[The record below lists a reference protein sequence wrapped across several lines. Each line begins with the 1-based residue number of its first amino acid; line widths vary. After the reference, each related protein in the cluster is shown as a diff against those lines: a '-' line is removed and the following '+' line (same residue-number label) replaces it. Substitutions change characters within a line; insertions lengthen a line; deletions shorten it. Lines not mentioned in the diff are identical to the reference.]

1 MSTLPGLV
9 IGVADLLRHPASQRH
24 ITLEVRAPAID
35 VGDAVV
41 PDGATVVVDGDLESL
56 SDTIVVHATARAPWR
71 AVCRRCLGPADGELV
86 ASLTEVFSGR
96 GYEGDDGE
104 EVHPIKGDAI
114 DLGPSVHDAL
124 ALELPLAPLCRED
137 CGGLCPTCGTDL
149 NVGACDC
156 RTESIDP
163 RWAALDVLREPR
175 AAIGDPG
182 RFDPGPAAR

>member
-9 IGVADLLRHPASQRH
+9 IGVADLLRHPASRRH
-24 ITLEVRAPAID
+24 ISVELHAPEIE

-41 PDGATVVVDGDLESL
+41 PAGGEVVVEGDLESL
-56 SDTIVVHATARAPWR
+56 SDAIVAHATARAPWR
-71 AVCRRCLGPADGELV
+71 GVCRRCLGPAEGELT
-86 ASLTEVFSGR
+86 ATLTEVFSGR

-124 ALELPLAPLCRED
+124 ALELPLAPLCRAD
-137 CGGLCPTCGTDL
+137 CAGLCPMCGTDL
-149 NVGACDC
+149 NQARCEC
-156 RTESIDP
+156 RSESIDP

-175 AAIGDPG
+175 GG
-182 RFDPGPAAR
+182 

>member
-1 MSTLPGLV
+1 M
-9 IGVADLLRHPASQRH
+9 
-24 ITLEVRAPAID
+24 
-35 VGDAVV
+35 

-175 AAIGDPG
+175 RRNRRPG
-182 RFDPGPAAR
+182 AVRPWPCCSLACSGPITRRIH